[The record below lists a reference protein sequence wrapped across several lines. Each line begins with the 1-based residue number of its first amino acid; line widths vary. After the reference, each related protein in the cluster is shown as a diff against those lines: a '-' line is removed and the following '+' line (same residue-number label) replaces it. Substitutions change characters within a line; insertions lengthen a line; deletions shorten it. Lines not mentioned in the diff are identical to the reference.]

1 MSGRP
6 RKQPLVFADSD
17 RPANSYPLSV
27 LKSRP
32 ALGEKGESKRV
43 DPTTIVDG
51 IPYNERNQIMPM
63 RTPQS
68 IPELW
73 YAIDKRLSL
82 MEENQSRHD
91 QVHAAINKI
100 LDDHETRLRSS
111 GAGALVAA
119 SVTSFLSVL
128 AILKAFLK

>member
-6 RKQPLVFADSD
+6 RKQPLVFADTD
-17 RPANSYPLSV
+17 RPRDTYPLSV
-27 LKSRP
+27 LKFRP
-32 ALGEKGESKRV
+32 DLGENGEFKRV
-43 DPTTIVDG
+43 NPTTIVGG
-51 IPYNERNQIMPM
+51 IPYNERYQIMPM

-82 MEENQSRHD
+82 MEETQRSHD

-100 LDDHETRLRSS
+100 MDDHETRLRSS

>member
-1 MSGRP
+1 
-6 RKQPLVFADSD
+6 
-17 RPANSYPLSV
+17 
-27 LKSRP
+27 
-32 ALGEKGESKRV
+32 
-43 DPTTIVDG
+43 
-51 IPYNERNQIMPM
+51 MPN

-73 YAIDKRLSL
+73 YALDKRLAL
-82 MEENQSRHD
+82 MEETQRAHD
-91 QVHAAINKI
+91 QVHESINKV
-100 LDDHETRLRSS
+100 LEDHETRLRSS

>member
-1 MSGRP
+1 M
-6 RKQPLVFADSD
+6 
-17 RPANSYPLSV
+17 
-27 LKSRP
+27 
-32 ALGEKGESKRV
+32 
-43 DPTTIVDG
+43 PT
-51 IPYNERNQIMPM
+51 

-73 YAIDKRLSL
+73 YAIDKRLAL
-82 MEENQSRHD
+82 MEESLRSHNQLHESVD
-91 QVHAAINKI
+91 KV
-100 LDDHETRLRSS
+100 LEDHETRLRSS